1 VIPDGGEPGEHEAWL
16 AGEVDQRLKAIAEH
30 YDAMEFRKAAA
41 ETRAL
46 WAAGNEYLT
55 RAEPWSH
62 FKTDKD
68 KAAVGVRT
76 GINLASC
83 PQSSPSRSF
92 RTAAKT
98 ILDAVGVAE
107 DQRAWP
113 TGSGADLLDALPR
126 GHAFTVPEVL
136 FAKIEDDQVADWTER
151 FAGRRCG

>member
-1 VIPDGGEPGEHEAWL
+1 
-16 AGEVDQRLKAIAEH
+16 
-30 YDAMEFRKAAA
+30 MEFRKAAA

-76 GINLASC
+76 GINLIVLSAILAQ
-83 PQSSPSRSF
+83 PILPA
-92 RTAAKT
+92 AAKT

-107 DQRAWP
+107 CQRDWP

-126 GHAFTVPEVL
+126 GHAFTVPDVL
-136 FAKIEDDQVADWTER
+136 FAKIEDDQVTEWTER
-151 FAGRRCG
+151 FAGAAAAE